1 MTPSSSRGSRRVLAT
16 RLTAL
21 VIAGTLVAAG
31 CGREEDDAAE
41 DKPSTATET
50 SGADG
55 ATDEGD
61 APAAFINPD
70 DDCTNYEG
78 TKGITGDTIKIGTVR
93 PATGPYSIF
102 DKVTSGLQGWVDSTN
117 SKGGVKAGDGKTYK
131 LELVKEDDAYDP
143 AKTPG
148 LVKKLVEQ
156 DGVFAIVGQI
166 GTSNNLAV
174 RDYMNENCIP
184 SIALATGSTEWGKAN
199 EYPWFIGGLP
209 SYATEAHA
217 FAEYLKETKP
227 TATVALLYQDDDFGQ
242 AYQKTLKKEIEGTE
256 ITIVAEQPFNPLTET
271 STESKVAQLASS
283 KADVFFVGIG
293 GTPCPRTLTFM
304 PADWTPMTY
313 VSLTC
318 ASKTAMSLAGG
329 KDEGVFSTQA
339 TLDPSGATDQANPRV
354 QAFLTDGAAAGISA
368 DDLQGGIAVIGWN
381 FGAMFG
387 ELLAQSPEV
396 SRAGVM
402 NTAYSLDGVN
412 FGLLRDEVSATTNGD
427 EDPWALEDLRIVK
440 RTGGEWV
447 EVTPMTS
454 YAGKSNSFEGK

>member
-1 MTPSSSRGSRRVLAT
+1 MTPSSSRGSRVLAT

-117 SKGGVKAGDGKTYK
+117 SKGGVKAGDGKTKK
-131 LELVKEDDAYDP
+131 LELVKEIDTYDP

-148 LVKKLVEQ
+148 LVKKLVGP

-174 RDYMNENCIP
+174 PRLHERELHP
-184 SIALATGSTEWGKAN
+184 LHRTPFGST
-199 EYPWFIGGLP
+199 
-209 SYATEAHA
+209 
-217 FAEYLKETKP
+217 
-227 TATVALLYQDDDFGQ
+227 
-242 AYQKTLKKEIEGTE
+242 
-256 ITIVAEQPFNPLTET
+256 
-271 STESKVAQLASS
+271 
-283 KADVFFVGIG
+283 
-293 GTPCPRTLTFM
+293 
-304 PADWTPMTY
+304 
-313 VSLTC
+313 
-318 ASKTAMSLAGG
+318 
-329 KDEGVFSTQA
+329 
-339 TLDPSGATDQANPRV
+339 
-354 QAFLTDGAAAGISA
+354 
-368 DDLQGGIAVIGWN
+368 
-381 FGAMFG
+381 
-387 ELLAQSPEV
+387 
-396 SRAGVM
+396 
-402 NTAYSLDGVN
+402 
-412 FGLLRDEVSATTNGD
+412 
-427 EDPWALEDLRIVK
+427 
-440 RTGGEWV
+440 
-447 EVTPMTS
+447 
-454 YAGKSNSFEGK
+454 